1 METINMNTTTVRAPV
16 DFTVTN
22 ANAFALLADF
32 SRAARAAGWT
42 DTQVKETTDH
52 AKLRDYHHLQ
62 CTLAAYTAEY
72 LAND

>member
-1 METINMNTTTVRAPV
+1 MNPATFRAPV

-22 ANAFALLADF
+22 ANAFSLLADF
-32 SRAARAAGWT
+32 SRAASAAGWT
-42 DTQVKETTDH
+42 VKQLKEITDH

-72 LAND
+72 LADD